1 MFKDNFKMNE
11 NESKTNIGSHKYDMG
26 IVGNCSFLAYID
38 MNANVKWM
46 CMPRFDSS
54 FIFGSLLDESK
65 GGEFSI
71 APFHPEYTS
80 KQYYLKNTN
89 ILATE
94 FEMADGRFRVIDYA
108 PRFYQYERYFK
119 PLMLFRKIE
128 LLEGNPVIKIK
139 CNPVGNYGAIVPE
152 IDLGSNHIGYLNL
165 GSSVRLT
172 TDVSLNY
179 IISEKPF
186 VLNETKYMVF
196 SYGIPLEAPLA
207 ETAELFLTKTR
218 SYWLSWIK
226 STSIPSIFQ
235 DEVVRSALVLKL
247 HQYEDTGAVIAAGTM
262 SLPEFNGSQRTWDY
276 RYCWMRDTY
285 YTLNAFN
292 NIGHFEELE
301 KYFLFIENIIVNNK
315 QGIKPL
321 YTILGN
327 QVPNEKTLPLS
338 GYLNNQPVRT
348 GNNAVEQIQ
357 NDVYGQILVSLLPL
371 FVDKRLNYHDDR
383 KSLFIT
389 QWLLDRIE
397 ENIDF
402 PDSGLWE
409 FGTTKQH
416 HAYTYLFHWAGSMA
430 AIKISNILN
439 NEPLKRKAVSLA
451 SKAKEYIERCYDG
464 DKKAYSQAIFNSNLD
479 ASGLQF
485 VTMNYLDP
493 QSEKAR
499 LHILA
504 HEKELFDN
512 QKLYLRYTHDDLGK
526 TETSFIIC
534 GFWYAEALAANGQL
548 DKCALVIEKLLKSSN
563 HLGLFSEDADENGG
577 QWGNFPQTYSHVGL
591 VNAVFRLSKKL
602 DKPFFL

>member
-1 MFKDNFKMNE
+1 MD
-11 NESKTNIGSHKYDMG
+11 IHKYNMG

-54 FIFGSLLDESK
+54 FIFGSLLDEAK

-71 APFHPEYTS
+71 MPFPTEYTS

-89 ILATE
+89 ILVTE
-94 FEMADGRFRVIDYA
+94 FEMTDGSFRVIDFA
-108 PRFYQYERYFK
+108 PRFFQYERFFK

-128 LLEGNPVIKIK
+128 LLAGNPLIRIR
-139 CNPVGNYGAIVPE
+139 CNPVGDYGSIVPE
-152 IDLGSNHIGYLNL
+152 IVMGSNHISYQNL
-165 GSSVRLT
+165 ASSVRLT

-179 IISEKPF
+179 VMSEKPF
-186 VLNETKYMVF
+186 VLNETKYMAF
-196 SYGIPLEAPLA
+196 CYGAPLEAPLA
-207 ETAELFLTKTR
+207 ETTESFLNKTIT
-218 SYWLSWIK
+218 YWHKWIK

-235 DEVVRSALVLKL
+235 DEVIRSALVLKL

-262 SLPEFNGSQRTWDY
+262 SLPEFDSSQRTWDY

-301 KYFLFIENIIVNNK
+301 KYFLFIENIIINNK

-327 QVPNEKTLPLS
+327 KVPNEKRIPLT
-338 GYLNNQPVRT
+338 GYLNNQPVRS

-371 FVDKRLNYHDDR
+371 FVDKRLNYHDEM
-383 KSLFIT
+383 KSQFIT

-409 FGTTKQH
+409 FGNTKQH
-416 HAYTYLFHWAGSMA
+416 HSYTYLFHWAGSMA
-430 AIKISNILN
+430 GIKIGEILN
-439 NEPLKRKAVSLA
+439 NEPLKKKAMILA
-451 SKAKEYIERCYDG
+451 VKSKDYIEKCYNG
-464 DKKAYSQAIFNSNLD
+464 DKKAYTQAINNINLD
-479 ASGLQF
+479 ASSLQF

-512 QKLYLRYTHDDLGK
+512 QKLYLRYTQDELGK
-526 TETSFIIC
+526 TETSFVIC
-534 GFWYAEALAANGQL
+534 GFWYAEALSANGQL
-548 DKCALVIEKLLKSSN
+548 DKAAQVIEKLLKCSN

-591 VNAVFRLSKKL
+591 VNAVYRLSKKL

>member
-1 MFKDNFKMNE
+1 MD
-11 NESKTNIGSHKYDMG
+11 IHKYNMG

-54 FIFGSLLDESK
+54 FIFGSLLDEAK

-71 APFHPEYTS
+71 IPFPAEYKS
-80 KQYYLKNTN
+80 KQYYLQNTN
-89 ILATE
+89 ILVTE
-94 FEMADGRFRVIDYA
+94 FVMSDGSFRVIDFA
-108 PRFYQYERYFK
+108 PRFFQYERFYK

-128 LLEGNPVIKIK
+128 LLAGNPLIRVR
-139 CNPVGNYGAIVPE
+139 CNPVGDYGSIVPE
-152 IDLGSNHIGYLNL
+152 IVMGSNHISYQNL
-165 GSSVRLT
+165 ASSVRLT

-179 IISEKPF
+179 VMSEKPF
-186 VLNETKYMVF
+186 VLNETKYMAF
-196 SYGIPLEAPLA
+196 CFGAPLEAPLA
-207 ETAELFLTKTR
+207 ETAESFLKKTI
-218 SYWLSWIK
+218 SYWHKWIK

-235 DEVVRSALVLKL
+235 DEVIRSALVLKL

-262 SLPEFNGSQRTWDY
+262 SLPEFDSSQRTWDY

-327 QVPNEKTLPLS
+327 KVPNEKRIPLT
-338 GYLNNQPVRT
+338 GYLNNQPVRS

-371 FVDKRLNYHDDR
+371 FVDKRLNYHDEM
-383 KSLFIT
+383 KSQFIT

-416 HAYTYLFHWAGSMA
+416 HSYTYLFHWAGSMA
-430 AIKISNILN
+430 GIKIGEILN
-439 NEPLKRKAVSLA
+439 NEPLKRKAMMLA
-451 SKAKEYIERCYDG
+451 VKSKEYIEKCYNG
-464 DKKAYSQAIFNSNLD
+464 DKKAYTQAINNINLD
-479 ASGLQF
+479 ASSLQF

-512 QKLYLRYTHDDLGK
+512 QKLYLRYTQDELGK
-526 TETSFIIC
+526 TETSFVIC
-534 GFWYAEALAANGQL
+534 GFWYAEALSANGQL
-548 DKCALVIEKLLKSSN
+548 DKAAQVIEKLLKCSN

-591 VNAVFRLSKKL
+591 VNAVYRLSKKL

>member
-1 MFKDNFKMNE
+1 ME
-11 NESKTNIGSHKYDMG
+11 THKYNMG

-38 MNANVKWM
+38 LNANVKWM

-54 FIFGSLLDESK
+54 FIFGSLLDDAK

-71 APFHPEYTS
+71 TPFPGEYKS

-94 FEMADGRFRVIDYA
+94 FDMADGRYRVIDYA

-128 LLEGNPVIKIK
+128 LLYGNPLIRIK
-139 CNPVGNYGAIVPE
+139 CNPVGEYGEIVPE
-152 IDLGSNHIGYLNL
+152 TDLASNHISYLNL

-186 VLNETKYMVF
+186 VLSETKYIVF
-196 SYGIPLEAPLA
+196 SYGVPLEAPLA
-207 ETAELFLTKTR
+207 ETAENFLNKTQK
-218 SYWLSWIK
+218 YWLNWIK

-262 SLPEFNGSQRTWDY
+262 SLPEYNESKRTWDY

-301 KYFLFIENIIVNNK
+301 KYFLFIENIIINNK

-327 QVPNEKTLPLS
+327 KVPNEKPLPLA
-338 GYLNNQPVRT
+338 GYLNNQPVRS
-348 GNNAVEQIQ
+348 GNNAVDQIQ
-357 NDVYGQILVSLLPL
+357 NDVYGQILISLLPL
-371 FVDKRLNYHDDR
+371 FVDKRVNYHDYS

-397 ENIDF
+397 ENMDI

-409 FGTTKQH
+409 FGSNKQF
-416 HAYTYLFHWAGSMA
+416 HANTYLFHWAGSMA
-430 AIKISNILN
+430 GIKISNILN
-439 NEPLKRKAVSLA
+439 NDLLKSKAESLA
-451 SKAKEYIERCYDG
+451 TKARAYIERCYDD
-464 DKKAYSQAIFNSNLD
+464 DKKAYTQAIHNSNLD
-479 ASGLQF
+479 ASSLQF

-512 QKLYLRYTHDDLGK
+512 QKLYLRYTQDELGK
-526 TETSFIIC
+526 SETSFIIC

-548 DKCALVIEKLLKSSN
+548 DKAAQVIEKLLKCTN

-591 VNAVFRLSKKL
+591 VNAVYRLAKKL

>member
-1 MFKDNFKMNE
+1 
-11 NESKTNIGSHKYDMG
+11 MG

-38 MNANVKWM
+38 LNANVRWM

-54 FIFGSLLDESK
+54 FIFGSLLDDAK

-71 APFHPEYTS
+71 TPYPGEYKS

-94 FEMADGRFRVIDYA
+94 FEMADGRYRVIDYA

-128 LLEGNPVIKIK
+128 LLEGNPLIRIK
-139 CNPVGNYGAIVPE
+139 CNPVGNYGEDVPE
-152 IDLGSNHIGYLNL
+152 TDLASNHISYLNL

-179 IISEKPF
+179 VISEKPF
-186 VLNETKYMVF
+186 VLSETKYIVF
-196 SYGIPLEAPLA
+196 SYGVPLEAPLA
-207 ETAELFLTKTR
+207 ETAENFLNKTQK
-218 SYWLSWIK
+218 YWLNWIK
-226 STSIPSIFQ
+226 STSIPTIFQ
-235 DEVVRSALVLKL
+235 DEVIRSALVLKL

-262 SLPEFNGSQRTWDY
+262 SLPEFNGSGRTWDY

-301 KYFLFIENIIVNNK
+301 KYFLFIENIIINNK

-327 QVPNEKTLPLS
+327 KVPNEKPLPLA
-338 GYLNNQPVRT
+338 GYLNNQPVRS
-348 GNNAVEQIQ
+348 GNNAIDQTQ

-371 FVDKRLNYHDDR
+371 FVDKRVNYHDDQ

-409 FGTTKQH
+409 FGNTKQY
-416 HAYTYLFHWAGSMA
+416 HANTYLFHWAGSMA
-430 AIKISNILN
+430 GIKIGNILN
-439 NEPLKRKAVSLA
+439 NDSLK
-451 SKAKEYIERCYDG
+451 SKAEYLAAKAKGYIEKCYNN
-464 DKKAYSQAIFNSNLD
+464 DKKAYTQAINNYDLD
-479 ASGLQF
+479 ASSLQI
-485 VTMNYLDP
+485 VTMNYLAP

-512 QKLYLRYTHDDLGK
+512 QKLYLRYTQDELGK
-526 TETSFIIC
+526 SETSFIIC

-548 DKCALVIEKLLKSSN
+548 DKAKEVIEKLMRSTN
-563 HLGLFSEDADENGG
+563 HLGLFSEDADEYGG

-591 VNAVFRLSKKL
+591 VNAVYRLAKKL

>member
-1 MFKDNFKMNE
+1 ME
-11 NESKTNIGSHKYDMG
+11 VHKYNMG

-38 MNANVKWM
+38 LKANVKWM

-54 FIFGSLLDESK
+54 FIFGSLLDHAK

-71 APFHPEYTS
+71 TPYPGAYKS

-94 FEMADGRFRVIDYA
+94 FEMADGRYRVIDYS

-128 LLEGNPVIKIK
+128 LLDGNPLIQIK
-139 CNPVGNYGAIVPE
+139 CNPVGSYGEIVPE
-152 IDLGSNHIGYLNL
+152 TDLASNHISYLNL

-179 IISEKPF
+179 VISEKPF
-186 VLNETKYMVF
+186 VLSETKYIVF
-196 SYGIPLEAPLA
+196 SYGVPLEAPLA
-207 ETAELFLTKTR
+207 ETAENFLNKTKK
-218 SYWLSWIK
+218 YWLNWIK

-262 SLPEFNGSQRTWDY
+262 SLPEYNGSMRTWDY

-301 KYFLFIENIIVNNK
+301 KYFLFIENIIINNK

-327 QVPNEKTLPLS
+327 KVPNEKPLPLA
-338 GYLNNQPVRT
+338 GYLNNQPVRS
-348 GNNAVEQIQ
+348 GNNAVDQIQ
-357 NDVYGQILVSLLPL
+357 NDVYGQILISLLPL
-371 FVDKRLNYHDDR
+371 FVDKRVNYHDYN

-397 ENIDF
+397 ENMDF

-409 FGTTKQH
+409 FGSNKQY
-416 HAYTYLFHWAGSMA
+416 HANTYLFHWAGSMA
-430 AIKISNILN
+430 GIKISNFLN
-439 NEPLKRKAVSLA
+439 NDSLKSKAESLA
-451 SKAKEYIERCYDG
+451 TKARAYIERCYND
-464 DKKAYSQAIFNSNLD
+464 DKKAYTQAILNSNLD
-479 ASGLQF
+479 ASSLQF

-512 QKLYLRYTHDDLGK
+512 QRLYLRYTQDELGK
-526 TETSFIIC
+526 SETSFIIC

-548 DKCALVIEKLLKSSN
+548 DKAAQVIEKLLKCTN

-591 VNAVFRLSKKL
+591 VNAVYRLAKKL

>member
-1 MFKDNFKMNE
+1 MD
-11 NESKTNIGSHKYDMG
+11 THKYKMG

-46 CMPRFDSS
+46 CLPRFDSS
-54 FIFGSLLDESK
+54 FIFGSLLDASK

-71 APFHPEYTS
+71 MPSPKEFKTT
-80 KQYYLKNTN
+80 QYYLKNTN

-128 LLEGNPVIKIK
+128 LLEGNPLIQIK
-139 CNPVGNYGAIVPE
+139 CHPVGNYGSIVPE
-152 IDLGSNHIGYLNL
+152 IDLGSNHISYLNL

-179 IISEKPF
+179 VISEKPF

-207 ETAELFLTKTR
+207 ETAELFLTKTIA
-218 SYWLSWIK
+218 YWHSWIK

-262 SLPEFNGSQRTWDY
+262 SLPEFNGSSRTWDY

-301 KYFLFIENIIVNNK
+301 KYFHFIENIIINNK

-327 QVPNEKTLPLS
+327 QVPNEKTLLLD
-338 GYLNNQPVRT
+338 GYLNNKPVRT

-357 NDVYGQILVSLLPL
+357 NDVYGQILVCLLPL
-371 FVDKRLNYHDDR
+371 FVDIRFNYQDDQ

-409 FGTTKQH
+409 FGTTKQQ
-416 HAYTYLFHWAGSMA
+416 HAYTFLFHWAGSMA
-430 AIKISNILN
+430 GIKISEILN
-439 NEPLKRKAVSLA
+439 NETLKRKAVSLA
-451 SKAKEYIERCYDG
+451 SKSKEYIEKCYDG
-464 DKKAYSQAIFNSNLD
+464 DKKAYTQAIYNNNLD

-512 QKLYLRYTHDDLGK
+512 QKLYLRYTQDDLGK
-526 TETSFIIC
+526 TETSFVIC

-548 DKCALVIEKLLKSSN
+548 DKSAKVIENLLKSSN
-563 HLGLFSEDADENGG
+563 HLGLFSEDADEFGG

-591 VNAVFRLSKKL
+591 VNAVYRLSKKL

>member
-1 MFKDNFKMNE
+1 ME
-11 NESKTNIGSHKYDMG
+11 THKYNMG

-38 MNANVKWM
+38 LNANVKWL

-54 FIFGSLLDESK
+54 FIFGSLLDEAK

-71 APFHPEYTS
+71 TPYPGEYKS

-94 FEMADGRFRVIDYA
+94 FEMADGRYRVIDYA

-128 LLEGNPVIKIK
+128 LLEGNPLIQIK
-139 CNPVGNYGAIVPE
+139 CNPVGEYGEIVPE
-152 IDLGSNHIGYLNL
+152 TDLASNHISYLNL
-165 GSSVRLT
+165 ASSVRLT

-179 IISEKPF
+179 VISEKPF
-186 VLNETKYMVF
+186 VLSETKYIVF
-196 SYGIPLEAPLA
+196 SYGVPLEAPLV
-207 ETAELFLTKTR
+207 ETAENFLNKTQK
-218 SYWLSWIK
+218 YWLNWIK
-226 STSIPSIFQ
+226 STSIPTIFQ
-235 DEVVRSALVLKL
+235 DEVIRSALVLKL

-262 SLPEFNGSQRTWDY
+262 SLPEFNGSRRTWDY

-301 KYFLFIENIIVNNK
+301 KYFLFIENIIINNK

-327 QVPNEKTLPLS
+327 KVPNEKPLPLA
-338 GYLNNQPVRT
+338 GYMNNQPVRS
-348 GNNAVEQIQ
+348 GNNAIDQTQ

-371 FVDKRLNYHDDR
+371 FVDKRVNYHDDQ

-409 FGTTKQH
+409 FGNTKQY
-416 HAYTYLFHWAGSMA
+416 HANTYLFHWAGSMA
-430 AIKISNILN
+430 GIKIGNILN
-439 NEPLKRKAVSLA
+439 NDSLK
-451 SKAKEYIERCYDG
+451 SKAEYLAAKAKDYIEKCYNN
-464 DKKAYSQAIFNSNLD
+464 DKKAYTQAINNYNLD
-479 ASGLQF
+479 ASSLQY

-504 HEKELFDN
+504 HENELFDN
-512 QKLYLRYTHDDLGK
+512 QKLYLRYTSDELGK
-526 TETSFIIC
+526 SETSFIIC

-548 DKCALVIEKLLKSSN
+548 EKAKEVIEKLLKSTN
-563 HLGLFSEDADENGG
+563 HLGLFSEDADEYGG

-591 VNAVFRLSKKL
+591 VNAVYRLAKKL

>member
-1 MFKDNFKMNE
+1 ME
-11 NESKTNIGSHKYDMG
+11 THKYNMG

-38 MNANVKWM
+38 LNANVRWM

-54 FIFGSLLDESK
+54 FIFGSLLDDAK

-71 APFHPEYTS
+71 TPYPGEYKS

-94 FEMADGRFRVIDYA
+94 FEMADGRYRVIDYA

-128 LLEGNPVIKIK
+128 LLEGNPLIRIK
-139 CNPVGNYGAIVPE
+139 CNPVGNYGEDVPE
-152 IDLGSNHIGYLNL
+152 TDLASNHISYLNL

-179 IISEKPF
+179 VISEKPF
-186 VLNETKYMVF
+186 VLSETKYIVF
-196 SYGIPLEAPLA
+196 SYGVPLEAPLA
-207 ETAELFLTKTR
+207 ETAENFLNKTQK
-218 SYWLSWIK
+218 YWLNWIK
-226 STSIPSIFQ
+226 STSIPTIFQ
-235 DEVVRSALVLKL
+235 DEVIRSALVLKL

-262 SLPEFNGSQRTWDY
+262 SLPEFNGSGRTWDY

-301 KYFLFIENIIVNNK
+301 KYFLFIENIIINNK

-327 QVPNEKTLPLS
+327 KVPNEKPLPLA
-338 GYLNNQPVRT
+338 GYLNNQPVRS
-348 GNNAVEQIQ
+348 GNNAIDQTQ

-371 FVDKRLNYHDDR
+371 FVDKRVNYHDDQ

-409 FGTTKQH
+409 FGNTKQY
-416 HAYTYLFHWAGSMA
+416 HANTYLFHWAGSMA
-430 AIKISNILN
+430 GIKIGNILN
-439 NEPLKRKAVSLA
+439 NDSLK
-451 SKAKEYIERCYDG
+451 SKAEYLAAKAKGYIEKCYNN
-464 DKKAYSQAIFNSNLD
+464 DKKAYTQAINNYDLD
-479 ASGLQF
+479 ASSLQI
-485 VTMNYLDP
+485 VTMNYLAP

-512 QKLYLRYTHDDLGK
+512 QKLYLRYTQDELGK
-526 TETSFIIC
+526 SETSFIIC

-548 DKCALVIEKLLKSSN
+548 DKAKEVIEKLMRSTN
-563 HLGLFSEDADENGG
+563 HLGLFSEDADEYGG

-591 VNAVFRLSKKL
+591 VNAVYRLAKKL

>member
-1 MFKDNFKMNE
+1 ME
-11 NESKTNIGSHKYDMG
+11 THKYNMG

-38 MNANVKWM
+38 LNANVRWM

-54 FIFGSLLDESK
+54 FIFGSLLDDAK

-71 APFHPEYTS
+71 TPFPGEYKS

-94 FEMADGRFRVIDYA
+94 FDMADGRYRVIDYA

-128 LLEGNPVIKIK
+128 LLYGNPLIRIK
-139 CNPVGNYGAIVPE
+139 CNPVGEFGEIVPE
-152 IDLGSNHIGYLNL
+152 TDLASNHISYLNL

-186 VLNETKYMVF
+186 VLSETKYIVF
-196 SYGIPLEAPLA
+196 SYGVPLEAPLA
-207 ETAELFLTKTR
+207 ETAENFLNKTQK
-218 SYWLSWIK
+218 YWLNWIK

-262 SLPEFNGSQRTWDY
+262 SLPEYNGSKRTWDH

-301 KYFLFIENIIVNNK
+301 KYFLFIENIIINNK

-327 QVPNEKTLPLS
+327 KVPNEKPLPLA
-338 GYLNNQPVRT
+338 GYLNNQPVRS
-348 GNNAVEQIQ
+348 GNNAIDQIQ
-357 NDVYGQILVSLLPL
+357 NDVYGQILISLLPL
-371 FVDKRLNYHDDR
+371 FVDKRVNYHDYS

-397 ENIDF
+397 ENMDY

-409 FGTTKQH
+409 FGSTKQY
-416 HAYTYLFHWAGSMA
+416 HANTYLFHWAGSMA
-430 AIKISNILN
+430 GIKISNILN
-439 NEPLKRKAVSLA
+439 NDLLKSKAESLA
-451 SKAKEYIERCYDG
+451 TKAKVYIERCYDD
-464 DKKAYSQAIFNSNLD
+464 DKKAYTQAIHNSNLD
-479 ASGLQF
+479 ASSLQF
-485 VTMNYLDP
+485 VTMNYLNP

-512 QKLYLRYTHDDLGK
+512 QKLYLRYTQDELGK
-526 TETSFIIC
+526 PETSFIIC

-548 DKCALVIEKLLKSSN
+548 DKAAQVIEKLLKCTN

-591 VNAVFRLSKKL
+591 VNAVYRLAKKL

>member
-1 MFKDNFKMNE
+1 
-11 NESKTNIGSHKYDMG
+11 
-26 IVGNCSFLAYID
+26 
-38 MNANVKWM
+38 
-46 CMPRFDSS
+46 MPRFDSS
-54 FIFGSLLDESK
+54 FIFGSLLDDAK

-71 APFHPEYTS
+71 TPYPGEYKS

-94 FEMADGRFRVIDYA
+94 FEMADGRYRVIDYA

-128 LLEGNPVIKIK
+128 LLEGNPLIRIK
-139 CNPVGNYGAIVPE
+139 CNPVGNYGEDVPE
-152 IDLGSNHIGYLNL
+152 TDLASNHISYLNL

-179 IISEKPF
+179 VISEKPF
-186 VLNETKYMVF
+186 VLSETKYIVF
-196 SYGIPLEAPLA
+196 SYGVPLEAPLA
-207 ETAELFLTKTR
+207 ETAENFLNKTQK
-218 SYWLSWIK
+218 YWLNWIK
-226 STSIPSIFQ
+226 STSIPTIFQ
-235 DEVVRSALVLKL
+235 DEVIRSALVLKL

-262 SLPEFNGSQRTWDY
+262 SLPEFNGSGRTWDY

-301 KYFLFIENIIVNNK
+301 KYFLFIENIIINNK

-327 QVPNEKTLPLS
+327 KVPNEKPLPLA
-338 GYLNNQPVRT
+338 GYLNNQPVRS
-348 GNNAVEQIQ
+348 GNNAIDQTQ

-371 FVDKRLNYHDDR
+371 FVDKRVNYHDDQ

-409 FGTTKQH
+409 FGNTKQY
-416 HAYTYLFHWAGSMA
+416 HANTYLFHWAGSMA
-430 AIKISNILN
+430 GIKIGNILN
-439 NEPLKRKAVSLA
+439 NDSLK
-451 SKAKEYIERCYDG
+451 SKAEYLAAKAKGYIEKCYNN
-464 DKKAYSQAIFNSNLD
+464 DKKAYTQAINNYDLD
-479 ASGLQF
+479 ASSLQI
-485 VTMNYLDP
+485 VTMNYLAP

-512 QKLYLRYTHDDLGK
+512 QKLYLRYTQDELGK
-526 TETSFIIC
+526 SETSFIIC

-548 DKCALVIEKLLKSSN
+548 DKAKEVIEKLMRSTN
-563 HLGLFSEDADENGG
+563 HLGLFSEDADEYGG

-591 VNAVFRLSKKL
+591 VNAVYRLAKKL

>member
-1 MFKDNFKMNE
+1 MD
-11 NESKTNIGSHKYDMG
+11 THKYNMG

-38 MNANVKWM
+38 MNANVNWM

-54 FIFGSLLDESK
+54 FIFGSLLDEAK

-71 APFHPEYTS
+71 MPFPEEYKS
-80 KQYYLKNTN
+80 NQYYLKNTN
-89 ILATE
+89 ILVTE
-94 FEMADGRFRVIDYA
+94 FEMTDGRFRVIDFA
-108 PRFYQYERYFK
+108 PRFFQYERFYK

-128 LLEGNPVIKIK
+128 LLSGNPLIRVK
-139 CNPVGNYGAIVPE
+139 CNPVGDYGSIVPE
-152 IDLGSNHIGYLNL
+152 IVLGSNHISFQNL
-165 GSSVRLT
+165 ATSVRLT

-179 IISEKPF
+179 IMSEKPF
-186 VLNETKYMVF
+186 VLNETKYMAF
-196 SYGIPLEAPLA
+196 CYGAPLEAPLA
-207 ETAELFLTKTR
+207 ETAESFLNKTK
-218 SYWLSWIK
+218 SYWHKWIK

-235 DEVVRSALVLKL
+235 DEVIRSALVLKL

-301 KYFLFIENIIVNNK
+301 KYFLYIENIIINNK

-327 QVPNEKTLPLS
+327 KVPNEKKLPLS
-338 GYLNNQPVRT
+338 GYLKNQPVRS

-371 FVDKRLNYHDDR
+371 FVDKRLNYHDVL
-383 KSLFIT
+383 KSQFIT

-397 ENIDF
+397 ENIDL

-416 HAYTYLFHWAGSMA
+416 HSYTYLFHWAGSMA
-430 AIKISNILN
+430 GIKICEILN
-439 NEPLKRKAVSLA
+439 NEPLKNKAVMLA
-451 SKAKEYIERCYDG
+451 AKSKEYIEKCYDT
-464 DKKAYSQAIFNSNLD
+464 DKKAYTQAINNINLD
-479 ASGLQF
+479 ASSLQF

-512 QKLYLRYTHDDLGK
+512 QKLYLRYTHDELGK
-526 TETSFIIC
+526 TETSFVIC
-534 GFWYAEALAANGQL
+534 GFWYAEALSANGQL
-548 DKCALVIEKLLKSSN
+548 DKAALVIEKLLKCSN

-591 VNAVFRLSKKL
+591 VNAVYRLSKKL

>member
-1 MFKDNFKMNE
+1 MKA
-11 NESKTNIGSHKYDMG
+11 HKYNMG
-26 IVGNCSFLAYID
+26 IVGNCSFIAYID
-38 MNANVKWM
+38 LSANVKWM
-46 CMPRFDSS
+46 CLPRFDSS
-54 FIFGSLLDESK
+54 FVFGSLLDETK

-71 APFHPEYTS
+71 RPYPNEYTS
-80 KQYYLKNTN
+80 KKYYLKNTN

-128 LLEGNPVIKIK
+128 LLEGNPLIVVK
-139 CNPVGNYGAIVPE
+139 CNPVGDYGAIVPE
-152 IDLGSNHIGYLNL
+152 TDLASNHISYLNL

-172 TDVSLNY
+172 TDVALNY
-179 IISEKPF
+179 VISEKPF
-186 VLNETKYMVF
+186 VLSETKYIVF
-196 SYGIPLEAPLA
+196 SHGVPLEAPLA
-207 ETAELFLTKTR
+207 ETAEIFLNKTKT
-218 SYWLSWIK
+218 YWLNWIK

-247 HQYEDTGAVIAAGTM
+247 HQYEDTGAVIASGTM
-262 SLPEFNGSQRTWDY
+262 SLPEFNGSGRTWDY

-301 KYFLFIENIIVNNK
+301 KYFLFIENIIINNK
-315 QGIKPL
+315 QGIKPM

-327 QVPNEKTLPLS
+327 KVSNEKFLPLE
-338 GYLNNQPVRT
+338 GYMGNKPVRT
-348 GNNAVEQIQ
+348 GNNAIDQTQ

-371 FVDKRLNYHDDR
+371 FVDKRINYHDER

-389 QWLLDRIE
+389 KWLLDRIA
-397 ENIDF
+397 ENIDL

-409 FGTTKQH
+409 FGQTKQF
-416 HAYTYLFHWAGSMA
+416 HANTYLFHWAGSMA
-430 AIKISNILN
+430 GLKISHILKN
-439 NEPLKRKAVSLA
+439 DSLRNKSILLRNKAID
-451 SKAKEYIERCYDG
+451 YIERCYG
-464 DKKAYSQAIFNSNLD
+464 NDKLAYTQAIDNFNLD
-479 ASGLQF
+479 ASSLQF

-493 QSEKAR
+493 ISEKAR

-504 HEKELFDN
+504 HEKELFDS
-512 QKLYLRYTHDDLGK
+512 QKLYLRYTHDDLGS

-548 DKCALVIEKLLKSSN
+548 DKPAQIIENLLKCSN
-563 HLGLFSEDADENGG
+563 HLGLFSEDADIHNG

-591 VNAVFRLSKKL
+591 VNAVYRLSKKL

>member
-1 MFKDNFKMNE
+1 ME
-11 NESKTNIGSHKYDMG
+11 THKYNMG

-38 MNANVKWM
+38 LNANVKWM

-54 FIFGSLLDESK
+54 FIFGSLLDEAK

-71 APFHPEYTS
+71 TPYPGEYKS

-94 FEMADGRFRVIDYA
+94 FEMADGRYRVIDYA

-128 LLEGNPVIKIK
+128 LLDGNPLIQIK
-139 CNPVGNYGAIVPE
+139 CNPVGEYGEIVPE
-152 IDLGSNHIGYLNL
+152 TDLASNHISYLNL

-179 IISEKPF
+179 VISEKPF
-186 VLNETKYMVF
+186 VLSETKYIVF
-196 SYGIPLEAPLA
+196 SYGVSLEAPLA
-207 ETAELFLTKTR
+207 ETAENFLNKTKK
-218 SYWLSWIK
+218 YWLNWIK

-247 HQYEDTGAVIAAGTM
+247 HQYEDTGAVIASGTM
-262 SLPEFNGSQRTWDY
+262 SLPEYNGSMRTWDY

-301 KYFLFIENIIVNNK
+301 KYFLFIENIIINNK

-327 QVPNEKTLPLS
+327 KVPNEKPLPLA
-338 GYLNNQPVRT
+338 GYLNNQPVRS
-348 GNNAVEQIQ
+348 GNNAINQTQ

-371 FVDKRLNYHDDR
+371 FVDKRVNYHDDQ

-409 FGTTKQH
+409 FNNTKQYH
-416 HAYTYLFHWAGSMA
+416 TNTYLFHWAGCMA
-430 AIKISNILN
+430 GIKIGDILN
-439 NEPLKRKAVSLA
+439 NDLLKNKSESLA
-451 SKAKEYIERCYDG
+451 AKARVYIEKCYDN
-464 DKKAYSQAIFNSNLD
+464 DKNAYTQAIHNSNLD
-479 ASGLQF
+479 ASSLQF

-512 QKLYLRYTHDDLGK
+512 QKLYLRYTQDELGK
-526 TETSFIIC
+526 SETSFIIC

-548 DKCALVIEKLLKSSN
+548 DKARQVIEKLLKCTN

-591 VNAVFRLSKKL
+591 VNAVYRLAKKI